1 MLGARA
7 SLAPDWL
14 WSSYGPQPLGCRAVL
29 PLPARALLAS
39 DWLIMHV
46 AHIKCAEMCP
56 GAHLC
61 VTHRASEQALSKLS
75 KLSKFRPSAR
85 LGSVACMLS
94 SACSVAHS
102 GRSGS
107 ARFGQAADWAAWA
120 RFVPPSRAARPSTLS
135 LITALCTYKGHDF
148 RETTTLV

>member
-1 MLGARA
+1 MLPLLPAHPWLLIGYGVVMDLSYRA
-7 SLAPDWL
+7 KL
-14 WSSYGPQPLGCRAVL
+14 WCRAVL
-29 PLPARALLAS
+29 PLPACALLAS

-46 AHIKCAEMCP
+46 AHIKRAGMRP

-61 VTHRASEQALSKLS
+61 VTHRASEQAPSKPS
-75 KLSKFRPSAR
+75 KPSKFRPSAW

-107 ARFGQAADWAAWA
+107 VCATKPSGSAEHTRFDYSPVRGYTA
-120 RFVPPSRAARPSTLS
+120 TLS
-135 LITALCTYKGHDF
+135 F
-148 RETTTLV
+148 TL